1 MEQLKEFEEIRA
13 QVPITEIL
21 TVVAEEAAELTHAA
35 LKLRR
40 TMNTMKLGN
49 PTDITFQK
57 AKTNLYEETADVLCA
72 LLVSGFIGEYEL
84 DTLLP
89 GIIMYKLER
98 WADRLKEQRQKEG
111 GAV

>member
-13 QVPITEIL
+13 QIPVTEIL

-40 TMNTMKLGN
+40 TMKLGN
-49 PTDITFQK
+49 PTDETITFQK
-57 AKTNLYEETADVLCA
+57 AQANLYEEIADVLCA
-72 LLVSGFIGEYEL
+72 LMASGFIGEYEL

-89 GIIMYKLER
+89 GIIMHKLER
-98 WADRLKEQRQKEG
+98 WADRLKEQKQKAGEL
-111 GAV
+111 V